1 MNDIMKS
8 NVDSKD
14 TGAASETEAAA
25 LPQLEEDEHLSE
37 SLFHSCI
44 DASEFFD
51 AEEANDLTRDGGKNE
66 ANIMRSSNSNAQARP
81 STDAITM
88 HNMNNGSSQN
98 SQPSSSTTA
107 PQHGTSNSSSTTNS
121 SWSHLPTPQTKVNS
135 LTFNRE
141 RTCLIIATSHGVR
154 IRTLESLHYDMFQT
168 QQASNISSNTP
179 HKSADSE
186 EWLYDVPFQSGAT
199 YAQLLQTS
207 STLAVILP
215 HSPRCCF
222 LYNAKNAI
230 NPLAALP
237 MSAAVK
243 RVEITKKTLVCITA
257 DGRLHIFQNNVET
270 EERPVWIQTLN
281 VMHPTDAV
289 RNISRGSNIYFSG
302 SYFDLLSPKEDE
314 CYLVCK
320 SFNGTAGT
328 LRVYDPTKTTEVEV
342 PRMNASINS
351 GGVSTTASAQSGE
364 IRKKVRKRCHLHTT
378 IDAHEHPV
386 TKMLIG
392 SNSSSSFVATASS
405 KGTAIRVFGLPHG
418 QQLYEFHRGSRSCQI
433 VSLSWNGMGDRLVS
447 YGSSNTIHVFE
458 WNNHQKKK
466 DSTILENSHADTRD
480 FEEICENSNRG
491 ESPNNATKDDISEK
505 PLFRRIGARIRQ
517 HTVGTPSPTT
527 PLKHRSFAKLKYQS
541 VLPREQQQL
550 VVALL
555 DRFDAN
561 VVSGSKSTAS
571 HREDTVVMCSSN
583 GELRQYSVTAN
594 GSTKLVQLED
604 VLIK

>member
-1 MNDIMKS
+1 MKS
-8 NVDSKD
+8 NADLNETDV
-14 TGAASETEAAA
+14 ASETAA
-25 LPQLEEDEHLSE
+25 LPEIEEDEHLSE

-51 AEEANDLTRDGGKNE
+51 ADDANDLKQDERKNE
-66 ANIMRSSNSNAQARP
+66 TNIIHASNNAQVEP
-81 STDAITM
+81 CTDAIR
-88 HNMNNGSSQN
+88 MNTNNSSSQN
-98 SQPSSSTTA
+98 SQPSSSAAT
-107 PQHGTSNSSSTTNS
+107 PQNGTSNSSSTTNS

-135 LTFNRE
+135 ITFNRE

-154 IRTLESLHYDMFQT
+154 IRTLESLHYGLFQT
-168 QQASNISSNTP
+168 QRASNSSNNATNDLA
-179 HKSADSE
+179 SCSE
-186 EWLYDVPFQSGAT
+186 EWVYDVPFQSGVT
-199 YAQLLQTS
+199 YAQLLHTS

-243 RVEITKKTLVCITA
+243 RVEITKKVLVCITA

-270 EERPVWIQTLN
+270 GERPVWIQTLN
-281 VMHPTDAV
+281 VMHPSDAV
-289 RNISRGSNIYFSG
+289 RNISRGSNIYYSG
-302 SYFDLLSPKEDE
+302 SYFDLLSPKKDE

-328 LRVYDPTKTTEVEV
+328 LRVYDPTEITEVEV
-342 PRMNASINS
+342 SSMNVSINS
-351 GGVSTTASAQSGE
+351 GGISAAAASAQSGE

-386 TKMLIG
+386 TRMLIG
-392 SNSSSSFVATASS
+392 SSASSSFVATASS
-405 KGTAIRVFGLPHG
+405 KGTNIRVFGLPHG
-418 QQLYEFHRGSRSCQI
+418 HQLYEFHRGSRSCQI
-433 VSLSWNGMGDRLVS
+433 LSLSWNGMGDRLIS
-447 YGSSNTIHVFE
+447 YGSSNTIHIFE
-458 WNNHQKKK
+458 WNNQQKKK
-466 DSTILENSHADTRD
+466 ECTILEHSHADARD
-480 FEEICENSNRG
+480 FEEIRESSNQG
-491 ESPNNATKDDISEK
+491 NAAKDDISEK
-505 PLFRRIGARIRQ
+505 PLFKRIGASIRQ
-517 HTVGTPSPTT
+517 HTVGNPGSTA

-561 VVSGSKSTAS
+561 VVSGSKS
-571 HREDTVVMCSSN
+571 REDTVVMCSSN